1 MSEIALE
8 LNNVWKKFIKGER
21 YDSLRDLI
29 PAVFKKTFSTGRDV
43 SELSG
48 MEFWA
53 LKDISFQVRRG
64 EALGVIGPNGSG
76 KSTTLKI
83 LSGILRPT
91 SGSMS
96 VNGRLSALIEVG
108 AGFHQDL
115 TGRENI
121 FLNGSILG
129 MKKEEIKRRLDE
141 IIEFSGISEFIDTP
155 VKRFSSGMYAR
166 LGFSIAAHVDPE
178 ILLVDEVLSVGDMW
192 FQEKC
197 LEKMLSFKN
206 KNIAIIF
213 VSHNLESVN
222 VLCSKT
228 ALIKKGTLR
237 AFGDTAETIREYI
250 CSNQQD
256 NVDVLTEN
264 SISKVKL
271 TNLKNELV
279 SICQLEQKCRLT
291 FKINCTKPFD
301 ECQMGFIINRLSDGL
316 SICDYNLALSSV
328 KLSGPDPDVA
338 EGAIDFDINL
348 LRGSYS
354 ISLHLYHYPSAT
366 FLTRAKNVAFFTVEE
381 RVSWHGVTHIKPLIH
396 SIG

>member
-8 LNNVWKKFIKGER
+8 LNSVWKKFVKGER

-29 PAVFKKTFSTGRDV
+29 PAIFKNTFSNNRT

-53 LKDISFQVRRG
+53 LTDISFQVRRG
-64 EALGVIGPNGSG
+64 EALGIIGPNGSG

-91 SGSMS
+91 TGKIT

-129 MKKEEIKRRLDE
+129 MKKDEIKRRMDE

-206 KNIAIIF
+206 KDIAIIF

-228 ALIKKGTLR
+228 ALIKKGVLR
-237 AFGDTAETIREYI
+237 KIGDTAETIREYI
-250 CSNQQD
+250 CSNQED
-256 NVDVLTEN
+256 TVDTLTEN
-264 SISKVKL
+264 SISNVKL
-271 TNLKNELV
+271 LNMKNELV
-279 SICQLEQKCRLT
+279 SICYPEQKCRLT
-291 FKINCTKPFD
+291 FKIKCDKPFK
-301 ECQMGFIINRLSDGL
+301 ECQMGFLIHRLSDGL
-316 SICDYNLALSSV
+316 SICDYNLSLNSIKTTDNNGDTA
-328 KLSGPDPDVA
+328 D
-338 EGAIDFDINL
+338 GAIDFDINL

-354 ISLHLYHYPSAT
+354 VSLHLYHYPSAT
-366 FLTRAKNVAFFTVEE
+366 FLTRVKNIAYFSVEE
-381 RVSWHGVTHIKPLIH
+381 RVSWHGVTHISPLIH

>member
-8 LNNVWKKFIKGER
+8 LNDVWKKFIRGER

-29 PAVFKKTFSTGRDV
+29 PAVFKRTFANNKP
-43 SELSG
+43 SELAE

-64 EALGVIGPNGSG
+64 EALGIIGPNGSG

-91 SGSMS
+91 SGKMT

-115 TGRENI
+115 TGRENV

-129 MKKEEIKRRLDE
+129 MKKDEIKRRLDE

-166 LGFSIAAHVDPE
+166 LGFAIAAHVDPE

-206 KNIAIIF
+206 KDIAIIF

-222 VLCSKT
+222 VLCNRT
-228 ALIKKGTLR
+228 ALIKKGQLR
-237 AFGDTAETIREYI
+237 NIGETADTIREYI
-250 CSNQQD
+250 CSNQD
-256 NVDVLTEN
+256 DAVDAMTEN
-264 SISKVKL
+264 SISNVKL
-271 TNLKNELV
+271 MNLNNELV
-279 SICQLEQKCRLT
+279 SICQPEQKCRIT
-291 FKINCTKPFD
+291 FKINCIKNFN
-301 ECQMGFIINRLSDGL
+301 ECQLGFLINRLSDGL
-316 SICDYNLALSSV
+316 SICDYNLALSSI
-328 KLSGPDPDVA
+328 KLNGNNSDVA
-338 EGAIDFDINL
+338 EGAIDFDVNL

-366 FLTRAKNVAFFTVEE
+366 FLTRVKNIAFFTVEE
-381 RVSWHGVTHIKPLIH
+381 RLSWHGVTHIRPLIH
-396 SIG
+396 AIG

>member
-1 MSEIALE
+1 MSETALE

-29 PAVFKKTFSTGRDV
+29 PAVFRNTLSGNRS

-64 EALGVIGPNGSG
+64 EALGIIGPNGSG

-91 SGSMS
+91 SGKIT

-129 MKKEEIKRRLDE
+129 MKKEEIKRRMDE

-237 AFGDTAETIREYI
+237 TIGDTAETIREYI
-250 CSNQQD
+250 CSNQEEA
-256 NVDVLTEN
+256 VDVATEN
-264 SISKVKL
+264 SISNVKL
-271 TNLKNELV
+271 LNMKNELV
-279 SICQLEQKCRLT
+279 SICYPEQKCRLT
-291 FKINCTKPFD
+291 FKIRCDKPFE
-301 ECQMGFIINRLSDGL
+301 ECQLGFLIHRLSDGL
-316 SICDYNLALSSV
+316 SICDYNLPLNSIKRADSS
-328 KLSGPDPDVA
+328 GDTAD
-338 EGAIDFDINL
+338 GAIDFDINL

-354 ISLHLYHYPSAT
+354 VSLHMYHYPSAT
-366 FLTRAKNVAFFTVEE
+366 FLTRVKNIAYFSVEE
-381 RVSWHGVTHIKPLIH
+381 RVSWHGVTHISPLLH

>member
-8 LNNVWKKFIKGER
+8 LNSVWKKFIKGER

-29 PAVFKKTFSTGRDV
+29 PAVFKNTFSNNRTVG
-43 SELSG
+43 LSG

-53 LKDISFQVRRG
+53 LSDISFQVHRG
-64 EALGVIGPNGSG
+64 EALGIIGPNGSG

-91 SGSMS
+91 SGKIT

-129 MKKEEIKRRLDE
+129 MKKEEIKRRMDE

-206 KNIAIIF
+206 RNIAIIF

-237 AFGDTAETIREYI
+237 TIGDTAETIRDYI
-250 CSNQQD
+250 CSNQEEAA
-256 NVDVLTEN
+256 DVETEN
-264 SISKVKL
+264 SISNVKL
-271 TNLKNELV
+271 LNMKNELV
-279 SICQLEQKCRLT
+279 SICYPEQKCRLT
-291 FKINCTKPFD
+291 FKIRCDKPFS
-301 ECQMGFIINRLSDGL
+301 ECQLGFLIHRLSDGL
-316 SICDYNLALSSV
+316 SICDYNLPLNSIKGADN
-328 KLSGPDPDVA
+328 GGDTAD
-338 EGAIDFDINL
+338 GAIDFDINL

-354 ISLHLYHYPSAT
+354 VSLHMYHYPSAT
-366 FLTRAKNVAFFTVEE
+366 FLTRVKNIAYFSVEE
-381 RVSWHGVTHIKPLIH
+381 RVSWHGVTHISPLIH

>member
-1 MSEIALE
+1 M
-8 LNNVWKKFIKGER
+8 NNVWKKFIKGER

-29 PAVFKKTFSTGRDV
+29 PAVFRNTLSGNRS

-64 EALGVIGPNGSG
+64 EALGIIGPNGSG

-91 SGSMS
+91 SGKIT

-129 MKKEEIKRRLDE
+129 MKKEEIKRRMDE

-237 AFGDTAETIREYI
+237 TIGDTAETIREYI
-250 CSNQQD
+250 CSNQEEA
-256 NVDVLTEN
+256 VDVATEN
-264 SISKVKL
+264 SISNVKL
-271 TNLKNELV
+271 LNMKNELV
-279 SICQLEQKCRLT
+279 SICYPEQKCRLT
-291 FKINCTKPFD
+291 FKIRCDKPFE
-301 ECQMGFIINRLSDGL
+301 ECQLGFLIHRLSDGL
-316 SICDYNLALSSV
+316 SICDYNLPLNSIKRADSS
-328 KLSGPDPDVA
+328 GDTAD
-338 EGAIDFDINL
+338 GAIDFDINL

-354 ISLHLYHYPSAT
+354 VSLHMYHYPSAT
-366 FLTRAKNVAFFTVEE
+366 FLTRVKNIAYFSVEE
-381 RVSWHGVTHIKPLIH
+381 RVSWHGVTHISPLLH